1 MKNERRTFW
10 LLLALLMALLTA
22 TLFLTLKLDRKPAMQ
37 RPAPDVTYPE
47 HWDLEKI
54 LHEVLQLMRNNQ
66 LPAAQSMLTAA
77 LKKYPDNSDVWML
90 RGSVYYR
97 QELFDRAAHAFA
109 IVEQQQPDNA
119 AASNNRAES
128 LIRLQR
134 FEEARSAIARAVK
147 LQPNN
152 GEILL
157 NAAGIHALLRDDKTA
172 LFFLK
177 KAMANGITPEMISM
191 HRELVSLSERPE
203 FMEYYKSKQSKKQP
217 RK

>member
-1 MKNERRTFW
+1 MCRTSLKQLSVFGQLVSFFLQPVDSPEQQHRHSRRK
-10 LLLALLMALLTA
+10 AGADHI
-22 TLFLTLKLDRKPAMQ
+22 DRRFPCNADPQVIQPHAHIHRRQ
-37 RPAPDVTYPE
+37 R
-47 HWDLEKI
+47 
-54 LHEVLQLMRNNQ
+54 
-66 LPAAQSMLTAA
+66 
-77 LKKYPDNSDVWML
+77 
-90 RGSVYYR
+90 
-97 QELFDRAAHAFA
+97 
-109 IVEQQQPDNA
+109 QQQPDNA